1 MVKPR
6 LKANNILLH
15 AAVIILV
22 TFIYYYNSLNN
33 FFYADDFI
41 WLDRIKHLNG
51 NWINIFNLEN
61 GYFTP
66 LTYISFYVSNM
77 LFGLTPYWYHLTDV
91 TIHAMNGLLLYFL
104 TNCVSKS
111 RLISFIAALLFVTS
125 CSTIITVIWSA
136 ARTDLLM
143 VSLSLGVIITFIN
156 KSHKYR
162 FMPLILYVLALCAKG
177 TALVVPLILF
187 LAIPKEKPIKS
198 KIAEITPYFAVNAVY
213 LLLLTAT
220 YSFSIGEISAP
231 YKISFINIAGPL
243 ASLVVS
249 ERILAG
255 TSNIMQGLV
264 GIIIFTALV
273 AVTVRANSVT
283 VRLGTALTVC
293 GILPLLTRSYVLAG
307 SEASAYNML
316 GSPSNRMYLSCTGIS
331 LVCAFLLSKLIQ
343 PEIHRIFRI
352 VSVAA
357 LVSLLCI
364 NYYENTMRIRIW
376 SKGTSKTSY
385 DLSRLNKDVSMLTE
399 DSELL
404 LYNFEGSTRFSRAMI
419 NAFFDLK
426 RLDVNVF
433 RADSYNMLT
442 TVDESFIDKS
452 YNNSSIKFVMSCPT
466 HPYEDILEKDSN
478 IILQSILAG
487 YRNLATSTSA
497 AESLTTTKRLEN
509 DIAKL
514 KILMNE
520 CLLNLKYS

>member
-104 TNCVSKS
+104 ANCVSKS

-136 ARTDLLM
+136 SRTDLFM
-143 VSLSLGVIITFIN
+143 V
-156 KSHKYR
+156 R
-162 FMPLILYVLALCAKG
+162 
-177 TALVVPLILF
+177 
-187 LAIPKEKPIKS
+187 
-198 KIAEITPYFAVNAVY
+198 
-213 LLLLTAT
+213 
-220 YSFSIGEISAP
+220 EISAP

-243 ASLVVS
+243 ASLVVP

-316 GSPSNRMYLSCTGIS
+316 GSPSNRIYLSYTGIS
-331 LVCAFLLSKLIQ
+331 LVCAFLLSQLIQ
-343 PEIHRIFRI
+343 SERHRIFRI
-352 VSVAA
+352 ISVAA
-357 LVSLLCI
+357 LVSLLYI
-364 NYYENTMRIRIW
+364 NYYENTMRLRIW

-385 DLSRLNKDVSMLTE
+385 DLSRLNKDASMLTE

-433 RADSYNMLT
+433 RADSYKMFT

-452 YNNSSIKFVMSCPT
+452 YNNSSIRFVMSCPT